1 MPAERKIENNDI
13 YSTIL
18 NMIKEINYST
28 DAIFTSNTLS
38 DELGISRGVARET
51 LIKLC
56 QDGILKPIPRMGYRV
71 IQLTKSDIEDA
82 IQTRIIIESGA
93 MRMILPAI
101 TEAELDAFIERVH
114 PSYDIDS
121 EDSII
126 DTDRWWDANAIFH
139 TELVKLTQ
147 NRLLLEFEEKSIA
160 LLKRANIQIFRK
172 SFANRKFNAG
182 SHEQVIEAM
191 KKRDADEAVEL
202 LIKDIQA
209 LRSQFNFF

>member
-101 TEAELDAFIERVH
+101 TEAELDVFIERVH
-114 PSYDIDS
+114 PSYDFHSLRNPAGGFQRRMVTEILGNHVKGN
-121 EDSII
+121 
-126 DTDRWWDANAIFH
+126 RHAAIKAARSMLADG
-139 TELVKLTQ
+139 LVPPDKVAEYSGLSLGEVE
-147 NRLLLEFEEKSIA
+147 N
-160 LLKRANIQIFRK
+160 LKN
-172 SFANRKFNAG
+172 SLN
-182 SHEQVIEAM
+182 M
-191 KKRDADEAVEL
+191 
-202 LIKDIQA
+202 
-209 LRSQFNFF
+209 